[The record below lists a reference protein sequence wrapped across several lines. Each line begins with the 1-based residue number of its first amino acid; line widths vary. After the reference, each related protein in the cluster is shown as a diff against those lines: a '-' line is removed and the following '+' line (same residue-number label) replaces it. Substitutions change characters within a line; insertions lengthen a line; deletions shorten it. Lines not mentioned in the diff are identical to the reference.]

1 MKIESKQNYFPQ
13 NNKNTTSAFLW
24 QGINEGN
31 N

>member
-1 MKIESKQNYFPQ
+1 MKIESKQNYFSQ